1 MDTLPNTPCK
11 DPSELSQQEQRALM
25 HSLEQRFQGQQFAS
39 KEAGERAVNTAINE
53 YLGCSS
59 QLKLEPTFILW
70 FGLAIISLTGAWLY
84 RARRQNAI

>member
-39 KEAGERAVNTAINE
+39 KEAG
-53 YLGCSS
+53 
-59 QLKLEPTFILW
+59 
-70 FGLAIISLTGAWLY
+70 
-84 RARRQNAI
+84 